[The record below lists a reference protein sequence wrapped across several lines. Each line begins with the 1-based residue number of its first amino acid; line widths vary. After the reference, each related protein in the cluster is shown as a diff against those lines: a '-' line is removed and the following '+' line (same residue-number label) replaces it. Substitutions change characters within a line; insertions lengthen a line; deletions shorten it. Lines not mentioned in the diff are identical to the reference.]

1 MINIGDKIY
10 LEVIFFSPNSWDRPE
25 ATFITEETIAHKG
38 YRDFADHR
46 ITCFKTVSGLAIH
59 DPGTRNPLN
68 LPIQRVVKMNHVEYW
83 KKYNTKTNITNAYS
97 VIQACAYQENFKH
110 FAYVQNF
117 ASLGKIVKKF
127 FFNMVNVGDKIHI
140 CGYTLPDRTVEEA
153 NGVITA
159 IDSDGTM
166 RGTWGD
172 NTISVNDVFYKLNLE
187 EEDGIQQSVQRPRRK
202 KRKS

>member
-1 MINIGDKIY
+1 MKSGDKIY

-59 DPGTRNPLN
+59 DPWARNPLN
-68 LPIQRVVKMNHVEYW
+68 LPIQRVVKMNNLEYW
-83 KKYNTKTNITNAYS
+83 EKYNKRKNITNAYTL
-97 VIQACAYQENFKH
+97 I
-110 FAYVQNF
+110 QNF
-117 ASLGKIVKKF
+117 AGLQNFTSLGKIVKKF

-140 CGYTLPDRTVEEA
+140 CGYTLPDRTVEAA

-166 RGTWGD
+166 HGTWGD
-172 NTISVNDVFYKLNLE
+172 NTIFVNDVFYKLESEE